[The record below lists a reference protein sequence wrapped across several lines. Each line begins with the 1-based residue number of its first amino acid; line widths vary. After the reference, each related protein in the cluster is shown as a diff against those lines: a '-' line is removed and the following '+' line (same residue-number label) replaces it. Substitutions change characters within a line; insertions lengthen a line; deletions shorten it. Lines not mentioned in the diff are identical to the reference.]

1 MKNNITI
8 KDIANLANVSKTTVS
23 FYLNGKFEKMSEDTK
38 SRIEKVI
45 KDTNYQPSNVARSLN
60 FKKTNLIGVIIGDF
74 TNSFANQIVKGIE
87 TFAHTKGYQLI
98 ICSSGYNIDVEKQ
111 YVTTLLAMGVDGF
124 IVQPTINFKN
134 MYNELNTNKPI
145 VYFDSINLT
154 NDDLWVRTNNYE
166 AVANSITYMFNKG
179 YRHFVMLSGDPD
191 ILTTRQERYNG
202 FKDVLDRQ
210 KLSYDILITSEQ
222 PTEQEVKT
230 KLEPILNKY
239 HNIGIFVCNCWLL
252 SVVYK
257 TIAPYKDRIP
267 NDIGLL
273 GFDSLEWTELS
284 SPSITTIV
292 QPAYEEGYIA
302 GKILIDVIEDDNVEI
317 TNQILNCYINEKDST
332 LKGVK

>member
-8 KDIANLANVSKTTVS
+8 KDIATLANVSKTTVS
-23 FYLNGKFEKMSEDTK
+23 FYLNGKFEKMSDETK

-60 FKKTNLIGVIIGDF
+60 FKKTNLIGVIIGDI

-87 TFAHTKGYQLI
+87 TFVHTKGYQLI
-98 ICSSGYNIDVEKQ
+98 ICSTGYNIDIEKQ

-124 IVQPTINFKN
+124 IVQPTIYFKD
-134 MYNELNTNKPI
+134 MYNSLNTNKPI

-179 YRHFVMLSGDPD
+179 YRHFVMLTGNPNV
-191 ILTTRQERYNG
+191 LTTRLERFNG
-202 FKDVLDRQ
+202 FKDVLEKN
-210 KLSYDILITSEQ
+210 KLSYDILITSEY

-230 KLEPILNKY
+230 KLEPILNNN
-239 HNIGIFVCNCWLL
+239 HDIGIFVCNCWLL
-252 SVVYK
+252 SIVYK
-257 TIAPYKDRIP
+257 AITAYKDRIP
-267 NDIGLL
+267 NDIGIL
-273 GFDSLEWTELS
+273 GFDSLEWSELA

-302 GKILIDVIEDDNVEI
+302 GKILIDTIEENNIEI
-317 TNQILNCYINEKDST
+317 KNQILNCYINEKDST

>member
-60 FKKTNLIGVIIGDF
+60 FKKTNLIGVIIGDI

-134 MYNELNTNKPI
+134 MYN
-145 VYFDSINLT
+145 
-154 NDDLWVRTNNYE
+154 
-166 AVANSITYMFNKG
+166 
-179 YRHFVMLSGDPD
+179 
-191 ILTTRQERYNG
+191 
-202 FKDVLDRQ
+202 
-210 KLSYDILITSEQ
+210 
-222 PTEQEVKT
+222 
-230 KLEPILNKY
+230 
-239 HNIGIFVCNCWLL
+239 
-252 SVVYK
+252 
-257 TIAPYKDRIP
+257 
-267 NDIGLL
+267 
-273 GFDSLEWTELS
+273 
-284 SPSITTIV
+284 
-292 QPAYEEGYIA
+292 
-302 GKILIDVIEDDNVEI
+302 
-317 TNQILNCYINEKDST
+317 
-332 LKGVK
+332 